1 MSMKYIRT
9 YKVIYSDT
17 VLPKNETLNNTGRGE
32 ICSILKD
39 EGIIMAPSYSST
51 EPEYGIKTRTKSN
64 RTNIKVLKHRGKPAV
79 KFEHTVNTYDKNTVV
94 EVVNEMC
101 NSGIFGKGHF
111 SYITENIIEEEKYWK
126 SFNGDYLMLRDLKFL
141 GHEID
146 FTTYNMILMIYPEG
160 LENEPITMTCRII
173 DQPSTQWSQFKKLNV
188 LAFTITWDSKTVQRK
203 EAIEKYLVQFPL
215 SIIAQYQAKF
225 EKVLAESGM
234 GEYPPEFFDNVEID
248 CHFDAISESR
258 SECTPDI
265 INQVREAK
273 NTKKQELNE

>member
-17 VLPKNETLNNTGRGE
+17 VLPKNETLNETGRGQFA
-32 ICSILKD
+32 SILQD
-39 EGIIMAPSYSST
+39 NGIDIAPSYSSRP
-51 EPEYGIKTRTKSN
+51 PEYGIKSRPKSN
-64 RTNIKVLKHRGKPAV
+64 QTNIKVLKYRGKPAI
-79 KFEHTVNTYDKNTVV
+79 KFEHIVNTYDKDVAT
-94 EVVNEMC
+94 ELVNEMI
-101 NSGIFGKGHF
+101 NGGMFGKGNF
-111 SYITENIIEEEKYWK
+111 SYITENIVETEEYWR
-126 SFNGDYLMLRDLKFL
+126 SINGDHLMLRDLKFL

-146 FTTYNMILMIYPEG
+146 FNTYNMSLMVYPEG
-160 LENEPITMTCRII
+160 LEGESITMTCRII
-173 DQPSTQWSQFKKLNV
+173 DQPSTQWSRYKKLNV

-203 EAIEKYLVQFPL
+203 EAIEEYLVQLPL

-225 EKVLAESGM
+225 EKVLVESGM

-273 NTKKQELNE
+273 NAKKQEMNE

>member
-17 VLPKNETLNNTGRGE
+17 VLPRNETLNNTGRGE

-39 EGIIMAPSYSST
+39 NGIIMAPSYSST
-51 EPEYGIKTRTKSN
+51 EPEYGIKTRQKSN
-64 RTNIKVLKHRGKPAV
+64 RTNIKVLKYRGKPAV
-79 KFEHTVNTYDKNTVV
+79 KFEHTVDSYSKNVATRIID
-94 EVVNEMC
+94 EIC
-101 NSGIFGKGHF
+101 NSGILGKGHF
-111 SYITENIIEEEKYWK
+111 SYTTENIVETEKYWR

-141 GHEID
+141 GNEID
-146 FTTYNMILMIYPEG
+146 FNTYNMSLVFYPKG
-160 LENEPITMTCRII
+160 LNGETITMTCRII
-173 DQPSTQWSQFKKLNV
+173 DQPSTLWGSFKKLNT

-203 EAIEKYLVQFPL
+203 EAIEEYLVQFPL
-215 SIIAQYQAKF
+215 SIIAQFQAKF

-273 NTKKQELNE
+273 NAKKQEMVE